1 MAFAKGENPHR
12 PRKGDSI
19 RVEPIRSKK
28 HIANIKKILAD
39 KPRDLC
45 LFTLGINTAFR
56 ANELLSIKVGEVRY
70 LGVGDTLTL
79 KQRKTQKYR
88 SVVLNDNVVE
98 SIKNHLRV
106 ASLSDEAALF
116 TGLRGCLTV
125 PTVNR
130 LVKTWC
136 ASVGLKGNYGSHSMR
151 KTWGYW
157 QRQNGADILNLVEAF
172 GHATQR
178 QTMAYLGLQPEDVM
192 KLYDLNL

>member
-19 RVEPIRSKK
+19 RVEPIRSKR

-56 ANELLSIKVGEVRY
+56 ANELLAIKVGQVRY
-70 LGVGDTLTL
+70 LEVGDTLTI

-88 SVVLNDNVVE
+88 SVVLNETV
-98 SIKNHLRV
+98 IAAIRNHLRQTP
-106 ASLSDEAALF
+106 LSDEAPLF

-136 ASVGLKGNYGSHSMR
+136 ASVGLQGNYGSHSML

-178 QTMAYLGLQPEDVM
+178 QTMAYLGLQPQDVM

>member
-28 HIANIKKILAD
+28 HIANIKRLLAD

-56 ANELLSIKVGEVRY
+56 ANELLAIKVGHVRY
-70 LGVGDTLTL
+70 VGVGDTLTM

-88 SVVLNDNVVE
+88 SVVLNANVIE
-98 SIKNHLRV
+98 SIKHYLRQTTL
-106 ASLSDEAALF
+106 ADEDALF

-136 ASVGLKGNYGSHSMR
+136 ADVGLRGNYGSHSLR

-157 QRQNGADILNLVEAF
+157 QRQNGADILHLVEAF

>member
-98 SIKNHLRV
+98 SIKNHLRE

-151 KTWGYW
+151 KTWGTG
-157 QRQNGADILNLVEAF
+157 NAK
-172 GHATQR
+172 
-178 QTMAYLGLQPEDVM
+178 MAPISSIWSRPLAMPRSVKPWLTWASNPKM
-192 KLYDLNL
+192 S

>member
-12 PRKGDSI
+12 PRKGDAI

-28 HIANIKKILAD
+28 HIHNIKKILAD

-56 ANELLSIKVGEVRY
+56 ANELLAIKVEHVRY
-70 LGVGDTLTL
+70 LEVGDILTI

-88 SVVLNDNVVE
+88 SVALNENVVA
-98 SIKNHLRV
+98 SIQSYLQRIPL
-106 ASLSDEAALF
+106 ADEAALF

-192 KLYDLNL
+192 KLYHLNL